1 MTPDLGAALLVAL
14 TYGIAVALA
23 GVPVVVL
30 AFVLASSRPA
40 PVGLGFAGGWAL
52 GLAAALGLVVAVSD
66 VAVAVSDASD
76 GAAGAGGAGGSGG
89 ADGSAGAST
98 AVLAWVRIAAGLA
111 LLVLAA
117 RSWRARG
124 TAKQP
129 GWMKGVARW
138 NARQGFVTGLGLGA
152 LNPKNL
158 AIVASTASSL
168 LAASTAPA
176 DHVPAIVLFAV
187 VGSLGVAGPAVY
199 RVVGGDGAGRAL
211 ARGDVWLQA
220 RATLLSAV
228 VLAVLGVVVLVN
240 GVTAL

>member
-1 MTPDLGAALLVAL
+1 MSSELAAALVVAL
-14 TYGIAVALA
+14 TYGLAVALA

-52 GLAAALGLVVAVSD
+52 GLAAALGIVVAVSD
-66 VAVAVSDASD
+66 VAVAVSDGPDTPSN
-76 GAAGAGGAGGSGG
+76 
-89 ADGSAGAST
+89 T
-98 AVLAWVRIAAGLA
+98 LVAWVRIAAGVA
-111 LLVLAA
+111 LLTLGA

-129 GWMKGVARW
+129 GWMKGVAGWSTRK
-138 NARQGFVTGLGLGA
+138 AVVTGLGLGA

-158 AIVASTASSL
+158 AIIASAASSL
-168 LAASTAPA
+168 LQATSTPA
-176 DHVPAIVLFAV
+176 LHVPAVLVFAL
-187 VGSLGVAGPAVY
+187 VGSIGVAGPAVY

-211 ARGDVWLQA
+211 ARGDQWLQA
-220 RATLLSAV
+220 RATALSAV
-228 VLAVLGVVVLVN
+228 VLGVLGAIVLVN

>member
-1 MTPDLGAALLVAL
+1 MTSDLGAALLVAL
-14 TYGIAVALA
+14 TYGAAVTLA

-52 GLAAALGLVVAVSD
+52 GIAAALGVVVAVSD

-76 GAAGAGGAGGSGG
+76 GASGAGGV
-89 ADGSAGAST
+89 DGSAGAST
-98 AVLAWVRIAAGLA
+98 TVLAWVRIAAGLA

-129 GWMKGVARW
+129 EWMKGVAGW
-138 NARQGFVTGLGLGA
+138 NARRGFVTGLGLGA

-158 AIVASTASSL
+158 AIVASAASSL
-168 LAASTAPA
+168 LSASAAPA

-199 RVVGGDGAGRAL
+199 RVVGGEGAGRSL
-211 ARGDVWLQA
+211 ARGDEWLRA

>member
-1 MTPDLGAALLVAL
+1 MTPDLGAALLVGL

-40 PVGLGFAGGWAL
+40 SVGLGFAGGWAL
-52 GLAAALGLVVAVSD
+52 GLAAALGVVVAVSD
-66 VAVAVSDASD
+66 VAVAVTDGSD
-76 GAAGAGGAGGSGG
+76 GASGLAGSGG

-98 AVLAWVRIAAGLA
+98 TVLAWVRIAAGLA
-111 LLVLAA
+111 LLVLAG

-129 GWMKGVARW
+129 GWMKGVAGW
-138 NARQGFVTGLGLGA
+138 NARRGVVTGLGLGA

-158 AIVASTASSL
+158 AIVASAASSL
-168 LAASTAPA
+168 LAASAAPA
-176 DHVPAIVLFAV
+176 DHLPAIVLFGL

-199 RVVGGDGAGRAL
+199 RVVGAEGAGRAL